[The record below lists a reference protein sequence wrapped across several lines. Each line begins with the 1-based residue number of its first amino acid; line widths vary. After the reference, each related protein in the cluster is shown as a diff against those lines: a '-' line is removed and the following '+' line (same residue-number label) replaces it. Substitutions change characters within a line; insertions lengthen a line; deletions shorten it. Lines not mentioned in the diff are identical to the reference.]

1 MAEESV
7 FEKRHVEPNA
17 NGDVEGLLEHF
28 NLPPAVIKYVRKNK
42 RTLQIVLAS
51 VLILVVS
58 LALYDSYREKRMEK
72 ASSALSQALSKA
84 GEEKEKALQ
93 GVMAEY
99 PGSVS
104 ARWAN
109 VELAHI
115 EMGKAQFKEAADRYA
130 AIRDDLKPSDPLY
143 ALTVFGFAQALEAKH
158 EYDAAS
164 AAFQQLKDIIG
175 YQAIG
180 YIGMARIQE
189 TQGKTDKALE
199 ILTAGLSAL
208 ADRPQEDP
216 DKRVIEDRIS
226 RLKVKQ

>member
-1 MAEESV
+1 MADESV

-17 NGDVEGLLEHF
+17 MGDVEGLLEHF

-51 VLILVVS
+51 VLILAVS
-58 LALYDSYREKRMEK
+58 LALYDSYREKRLEK

-84 GEEKEKALQ
+84 GDDKEKALQ
-93 GVMAEY
+93 GVMAEF
-99 PGSVS
+99 PGTVS

-109 VELAHI
+109 VELAHL

-130 AIRDDLKPSDPLY
+130 AIRDDLKESDPLY
-143 ALTVFGFAQALEAKH
+143 ALTVFGFAQALEARL

-164 AAFQQLKDIIG
+164 AAYQQLKDIKG
-175 YQAIG
+175 YQIIG

-189 TQGKTDKALE
+189 AQGKSDKALE
-199 ILTAGLSAL
+199 ILNEALSAL
-208 ADRPQEDP
+208 SDKPQEDP
-216 DKRVIEDRIS
+216 DKRAIEDRIA
-226 RLKVKQ
+226 RLKVKL